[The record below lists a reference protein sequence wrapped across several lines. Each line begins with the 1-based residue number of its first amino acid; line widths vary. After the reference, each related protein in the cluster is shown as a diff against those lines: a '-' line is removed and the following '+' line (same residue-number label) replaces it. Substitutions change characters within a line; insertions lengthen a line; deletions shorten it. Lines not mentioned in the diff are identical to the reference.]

1 MNYYLIIL
9 NNLNIMNQRAIRR
22 IMGEMKEINKNSLE
36 EHKIY
41 CKFDEDNIKNMYAY
55 MIGEE
60 NTSYHNGFYLFHIVF
75 PDNYPI
81 CPPSVKLCTLG
92 PMLEVRFNPN
102 LYKNGKVCLSL
113 IGTWVGPGWTPCNTI
128 SSVLL
133 SIKSMILVKDAI
145 KNEPGFEKTTS
156 LIIDSYEDTIK
167 HENFRVAILY
177 ILQKMPEPFE
187 KYFRK
192 DIEKYFVNNF
202 DLYMKQIEEYKSLNI
217 DKKAFVFKIYNLYIK
232 NNYEQIQTEL
242 NKIYNNIINK

>member
-1 MNYYLIIL
+1 MTSLKSENNEMSIQSKKRLLKDVKDIYKTPLHDQGIYYIHDET
-9 NNLNIMNQRAIRR
+9 N
-22 IMGEMKEINKNSLE
+22 MKKG
-36 EHKIY
+36 
-41 CKFDEDNIKNMYAY
+41 YAV
-55 MIGEE
+55 
-60 NTSYHNGFYLFHIVF
+60 VF
-75 PDNYPI
+75 GPSDTLYQYGAYFFELKYPNNYPFA
-81 CPPSVKLCTLG
+81 PPKVIYMTNDGKT
-92 PMLEVRFNPN
+92 RFNPN

-113 IGTWVGPGWTPCNTI
+113 IGTWAGPGWTPCNTI

-187 KYFRK
+187 TYFRK

-202 DLYMKQIEEYKSLNI
+202 DSYMKQIEEYKTSNI
-217 DKKAFVFKIYNLYIK
+217 DKKVFVFKIYNLYIN